1 MKIQAKLTLIIGIL
15 FTLSLGGLAGLNY
28 WQAKNLLVQDVKSE
42 FALTAERHSEEI
54 ASWLDLY
61 KTEIVAISRTPVLR
75 SGNAEA
81 IRQYLAG
88 EVKNNS
94 VYETMLWF
102 DVTGMSVNTEG
113 VVRNDADREHF
124 KQAMQGKTV
133 VSDPLISKGTG
144 KQIVVIATPVKVNG
158 AIVGAVAGVVDI
170 EALANL
176 VEQIKVADTGYAF
189 VARSD
194 GMIMI
199 HPNKELAGKVNALQ
213 DPNTNAVMKAALAK
227 MVKGEKGFA
236 EYQNLGVDRYVA
248 YAPIRGTSW
257 AIAVVVPVHE
267 ITGKLTSFTWTSLLS
282 IFIVLILAVLIILRV
297 AVHIARPLKIL
308 QGAANRIAG
317 GDLTLSQ
324 IAVVTQDELGSL
336 ARSFENMVAN
346 LRQLVQQISDS
357 SGQLTI
363 YAQELTTNT
372 EQSAQAANQ
381 VAGSITETAHGAEQ
395 QVNAIGKA
403 MVQVKEIADS
413 TRRESEQSE
422 SAMTMANNAVAAAN
436 EGNKAVSMAIDQM
449 GSIQHTVD
457 ASARVVTELG
467 EYSKKIGK
475 IVETISGIAGQTNLL
490 ALNAAIEAARAG
502 EQGRG
507 FAVVAEEVRKL
518 AEQSQEAAKQI
529 AQLIGEIQGK
539 TTDAVNAMENGTQ
552 EVRRGSEVVNRAGGY
567 FQDIDVHIRKVA
579 GITQKTAEGM
589 NKLAENSNT
598 ILKAMEDTETFS
610 RDISSQSQTISAA
623 TEEQSA
629 SMEEIASSSQHL
641 AQLSKQLQNAVA
653 RFHT

>member
-15 FTLSLGGLAGLNY
+15 FTLALGGLAGLNY
-28 WQAKNLLVQDVKSE
+28 WQAKNLLAQDVKTE
-42 FALTAERHSEEI
+42 FAITAERHSEEI

-61 KTEIVAISRTPVLR
+61 KTEMVTIARTPVLT
-75 SGNAEA
+75 SGNKEA
-81 IRQYLAG
+81 IRQYLAA

-102 DVTGMSVNTEG
+102 DITGMSINAEG

-124 KQAMQGKTV
+124 KQAVQGKTV
-133 VSDPLISKGTG
+133 ISDPIVSKGTG
-144 KQIVVIATPVKVNG
+144 KPIVVIATPVKVNG
-158 AIVGAVAGVVDI
+158 TIVGVTAGVVDI
-170 EALANL
+170 AELGKM

-194 GMIMI
+194 GMII
-199 HPNKELAGKVNALQ
+199 VHPNKELEGKVNALQ
-213 DPNTNAVMKAALAK
+213 DPNTNSVMKAALGK

-282 IFIVLILAVLIILRV
+282 IVIVLILAVVIILRV
-297 AVHIARPLKIL
+297 AAHIAGPLKIL
-308 QGAANRIAG
+308 QDAANRIAG
-317 GDLTLSQ
+317 GDLS
-324 IAVVTQDELGSL
+324 VTQIPVNSQDEMGSL
-336 ARSFENMVAN
+336 ARSFENMATN
-346 LRQLVQQISDS
+346 LRQLVRQISDS
-357 SGQLTI
+357 SGRLT
-363 YAQELTTNT
+363 AFSQELTINT

-381 VAGSITETAHGAEQ
+381 VAGSITETARGAEQ
-395 QVNAIGKA
+395 QVTAVGKA
-403 MVQVKEIADS
+403 MVQVREIAES
-413 TRRESEQSE
+413 TRQE
-422 SAMTMANNAVAAAN
+422 SAQSKSAMEMAHNAVNAAN
-436 EGNKAVSMAIDQM
+436 EGNKAVSTAISQM
-449 GSIQHTVD
+449 NSIQQTVD
-457 ASARVVTELG
+457 ASAQVVTELG
-467 EYSKKIGK
+467 EYSKRIGK

-529 AQLIGEIQGK
+529 ALLISEIQGK
-539 TTDAVNAMENGTQ
+539 TADAVNAMGSGTQ
-552 EVRRGSEVVNRAGGY
+552 EVRRGSEVVNSAGGY
-567 FQDIDVHIRKVA
+567 FQDIDVHIREVA
-579 GITQKTAEGM
+579 VIIQKTAEGM
-589 NKLAENSNT
+589 NKLAASSYSVLE
-598 ILKAMEDTETFS
+598 AMQETETVS
-610 RDISSQSQTISAA
+610 CEISSQSQTISAA

-629 SMEEIASSSQHL
+629 SMEEIASASQHL
-641 AQLSKQLQNAVA
+641 VQLAEQLQNAVA
-653 RFHT
+653 NFHT